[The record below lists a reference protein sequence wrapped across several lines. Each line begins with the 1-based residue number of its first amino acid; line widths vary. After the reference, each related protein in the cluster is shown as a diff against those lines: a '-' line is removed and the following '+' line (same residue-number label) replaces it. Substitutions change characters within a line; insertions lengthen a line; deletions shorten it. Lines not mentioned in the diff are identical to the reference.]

1 MSTLEATV
9 KFRSTCPIARTLDIV
24 GDKWTLLIIRDLAV
38 GKTHFD
44 ELLGS
49 REGIAPNILANRLQM
64 LTALG
69 LVERNA
75 VPADRRRVQYQLT
88 QRGEEF
94 RSLAK
99 LLAQWGMA
107 HMPGV
112 EHMTAER
119 L

>member
-1 MSTLEATV
+1 ME
-9 KFRSTCPIARTLDIV
+9 FRSTCPIARTLDIV
-24 GDKWTLLIIRDLAV
+24 GDKWTLLIIRDLSL

-44 ELLGS
+44 EFLGS
-49 REGIAPNILANRLQM
+49 REGIAPNILANRLQT
-64 LTALG
+64 LSALG
-69 LVERNA
+69 LIA
-75 VPADRRRVQYQLT
+75 KSISPADRRRVQYRLT
-88 QRGEEF
+88 QRGEDF

-112 EHMTAER
+112 ERTTAEQ